1 MGVILVYDYD
11 YFHYPGVIP
20 NLECAK
26 IAAYEKKKRNI
37 TVFHN
42 NFEPERYSKAYF
54 RKEYDD
60 GLYDNS
66 ILKSNVLYGGRAFSQ
81 VYKPFNIEMEL
92 VEPDFEI
99 YRKYSD
105 CYGYTKKNAQQIKTL
120 LTATHFRLSLDGQ
133 KLLPFP
139 YERLRPRHPCVV
151 LHDYD
156 LAAVPQSFE
165 LVQEIMTARPRGLMY
180 HIGNKYPINVYT
192 FEDLKKWLSI
202 YPMGD
207 CFYLQYNGLFTDEQI
222 IELLS
227 EPTMSLRQ
235 MIYNFTYKCASEAE
249 FMVKV
254 LPQIYKQALFLRRYK
269 IKFLLNIDEDFF
281 QTPELLNLMKL
292 INCWYGK
299 TFIESLPK
307 PNGRTLYGYCSS
319 NKIAYIEPFPWQK
332 LTVSKEQMRES
343 FQYIRKHNYDV
354 FDKFYSAPGV
364 IIQGGKLEYGWERNP
379 KEN

>member
-1 MGVILVYDYD
+1 
-11 YFHYPGVIP
+11 
-20 NLECAK
+20 
-26 IAAYEKKKRNI
+26 
-37 TVFHN
+37 
-42 NFEPERYSKAYF
+42 
-54 RKEYDD
+54 
-60 GLYDNS
+60 
-66 ILKSNVLYGGRAFSQ
+66 
-81 VYKPFNIEMEL
+81 
-92 VEPDFEI
+92 
-99 YRKYSD
+99 
-105 CYGYTKKNAQQIKTL
+105 
-120 LTATHFRLSLDGQ
+120 
-133 KLLPFP
+133 
-139 YERLRPRHPCVV
+139 
-151 LHDYD
+151 
-156 LAAVPQSFE
+156 
-165 LVQEIMTARPRGLMY
+165 MTARPRGLMY

>member
-26 IAAYEKKKRNI
+26 IAAYEKQKRNI